1 MKIAYFDCFAG
12 ASGDMI
18 LGALVDAG
26 VSIEELNG
34 EIGKLGLQSISI
46 RAEMVTK
53 SGIGGT
59 KIAVVG
65 GDSDHHHVHRHLHD
79 IEAIIQGSQLDT
91 ATRRICVEIFRRLA
105 EAEARVH
112 RIPVD
117 QVHFHEVGAVDTI
130 VDVVGSV
137 VGLQLLG
144 VERVHCSPLN
154 MGGGTVR
161 CAHGELPVPAP
172 ATAELVRGKPVY
184 SSGVNAELLTPTG
197 AVILS
202 TLATRFG
209 VLPPMNVDRI
219 GYGAGGHEMPF
230 PNLLRL
236 FVGECDP
243 SVSGLESDSVVIL
256 EANVDDMNPQIFD
269 FVMGELFAAGALDV
283 YLTPVQMKKNRS
295 AVLISVICP
304 NAIQQEC
311 ARILLRE
318 TTTIGVRWALSHRLK
333 AQRSIIEVQTPY
345 GTVRCKIAHD
355 ASGVLNVAPE
365 YEDCKRL
372 AHASHVPLKI
382 VIEEAGRL
390 ARAEDSL
397 QVALGSVTSLWP
409 AYQ

>member
-1 MKIAYFDCFAG
+1 MRIAYFDCFAG

-34 EIGKLGLQSISI
+34 EIGKLSLQGISV
-46 RAEMVTK
+46 RAGMVTRN
-53 SGIGGT
+53 GIGGT
-59 KIAVVG
+59 KISVVG
-65 GDSDHHHVHRHLHD
+65 GDSDHHHVHRHMHD
-79 IEAIIQGSQLDT
+79 IEAIIQGSDLDT
-91 ATRRICVEIFRRLA
+91 ATRRICVEIFLRLA

-117 QVHFHEVGAVDTI
+117 EVHFHEVGAVDTI

-144 VERVHCSPLN
+144 VERIHCSPLN
-154 MGGGTVR
+154 VGGGTVR

-202 TLATRFG
+202 TLASSFCP
-209 VLPPMNVDRI
+209 LPPMHVDRI

-236 FVGECDP
+236 FVGECDQ
-243 SVSGLESDSVVIL
+243 SVSGLESDSVVVL
-256 EANVDDMNPQIFD
+256 EANIDDMSPQLFD
-269 FVMGELFAAGALDV
+269 YVMGKLFAAGALDV
-283 YLTPVQMKKNRS
+283 YLTPVQMKKNRP
-295 AVLISVICP
+295 AVLVSVICP
-304 NAIQQEC
+304 NEIQQEC

-333 AQRSIIEVQTPY
+333 AQRSIVEVHTPY
-345 GTVRCKIAHD
+345 GTVRCKIAYD
-355 ASGVLNVAPE
+355 ATGVLNVAPE

-372 AHASHVPLKI
+372 AQASHVPLKI
-382 VIEEAGRL
+382 VVEEAGRL

-397 QVALGSVTSLWP
+397 QVGQGSAISRWP
-409 AYQ
+409 VWQ